1 MPPDAKSP
9 GYQPGMAVLPSRPH
23 PAKGKAIRFLL
34 SLALVAFAIVQLCG
48 NFHKNR
54 SVEQQLESQTL
65 DDESFKWED
74 VTPTK
79 QLVYHPCFGDHECA
93 RLSLPMNWN
102 RTDGEGSKI
111 ALAVIKLPAKVP
123 VTDARYGGAILLNPG
138 GPGGSGVSMVFRYGK
153 AIQTIVDS
161 PESPSADSASGK
173 YFDVVSFDPRGV
185 NNTTPNF
192 SCFPDP
198 ATRKAWL
205 LQSEAEGLLGS
216 SEGVFDT
223 RWARYE
229 AFGMSCNQQGVTA
242 SKDGEWIG
250 KFMNTAPVV
259 ADMVELV
266 ERHGEW
272 RERETER
279 LLSTAPNTFPLG
291 TNVDAERIR
300 LHNRWKKGEEKL
312 LYWGFSYGTI
322 LGSTFAAMQPHRINR
337 AVIDGVC
344 NADDYYAGN
353 WLTNLQDSDAAFNK
367 FFEYCY
373 TAGPSACPFALGGDP
388 EDLKSRYEQI
398 LTNLTSSPIAVPPSG
413 NRGPEIITYSDV
425 KSLVVQALYVP
436 LKLFDLVARLLAEL
450 EQGNGS
456 SFADLK
462 YEAKQWPVPPPCDS
476 SSKQYKAPGESD
488 QEAGRN
494 ILCTDGP
501 GLDGTAKEDFR
512 SYWNM
517 LRGQSKAVG
526 DFWAEVRMSCV
537 KLETRP
543 EWRYDGPFAGNTSHP
558 LLFIGNTYDP
568 VTPLRNAHTM
578 ARGFPESI
586 VLEQNSVGHCTLSGP
601 SLCTAKAIRQYFQTG
616 ELPDPGTVCQVEEL
630 PFHLAGYERSQ
641 VMSPGDTELMSA
653 LHSLSEFR
661 HLLGV

>member
-1 MPPDAKSP
+1 MSLDSKLPGHRPD
-9 GYQPGMAVLPSRPH
+9 MAVVPSRPH
-23 PAKGKAIRFLL
+23 PVKGKAFRILL
-34 SLALVAFAIVQLCG
+34 LLALVAFAIIHIYGGLDRS
-48 NFHKNR
+48 K
-54 SVEQQLESQTL
+54 SVEQQLPSPTP
-65 DDESFKWED
+65 DKSFEWED
-74 VTPTK
+74 ITPTE
-79 QLVYHPCFGDHECA
+79 QLVYHPCFDHYGCA
-93 RLSLPMNWN
+93 RLSLPMDWN

-111 ALAVIKLPAKVP
+111 ALAVIKVPAKVP

-138 GPGGSGVSMVFRYGK
+138 GPGGSGVSLVLRYGK

-185 NNTTPNF
+185 NNTTPNL
-192 SCFPDP
+192 SCFPDS

-205 LQSEAEGLLGS
+205 LQLEAEGLLGS
-216 SEGVFDT
+216 SEGAFDT

-266 ERHGEW
+266 ERQGEW

-279 LLSTAPNTFPLG
+279 LLSTDSNTSLAEA
-291 TNVDAERIR
+291 NSDAERIS
-300 LHNRWKKGEEKL
+300 LHNRWNKGEEKL

-322 LGSTFAAMQPHRINR
+322 LGSTFAAMQPHRIHR

-353 WLTNLQDSDAAFNK
+353 WLTNLQDSDEAFDK
-367 FFEYCY
+367 FFEYCQ
-373 TAGPSACPFALGGDP
+373 TAGPSSCAFALGGDP
-388 EDLKSRYEQI
+388 EDLKSRYEQL

-425 KSLVVQALYVP
+425 KSLVVQALYTP
-436 LKLFDLVARLLAEL
+436 LKSFDLVARLLTEL

-462 YEAKQWPVPPPCDS
+462 YEAKQWPAPPPCDS
-476 SSKQYKAPGESD
+476 SKQYKVPGESD
-488 QEAGRN
+488 QEASRN

-501 GLDGTAKEDFR
+501 GLDGTAKEEFR
-512 SYWNM
+512 SYWNR
-517 LRGQSKAVG
+517 LQGQSKAVG
-526 DFWAEVRMSCV
+526 DFWAEIRMSCV
-537 KLETRP
+537 RMETRP
-543 EWRYDGPFAGNTSHP
+543 EWRYDGNTSHP

-586 VLEQNSVGHCTLSGP
+586 VLEQNSIGHCTLSGP

-616 ELPDPGTVCQVEEL
+616 ELPSPGTVCQVDEL
-630 PFHLAGYERSQ
+630 PFHLAGQERSQ
-641 VMSPGDTELMSA
+641 ILSPGDTELMSA
-653 LHSLSEFR
+653 LHSLSEVR
-661 HLLGV
+661 HPLGAWRG

>member
-1 MPPDAKSP
+1 MNNMNK
-9 GYQPGMAVLPSRPH
+9 
-23 PAKGKAIRFLL
+23 
-34 SLALVAFAIVQLCG
+34 
-48 NFHKNR
+48 
-54 SVEQQLESQTL
+54 SVEQQLPDSTP
-65 DDESFKWED
+65 DAHTFVWED
-74 VTPTK
+74 ITPTE
-79 QLVYHPCFGDHECA
+79 QLIYHSCFDDTECA

-111 ALAVIKLPAKVP
+111 ALAVIRLPAKVP
-123 VTDARYGGAILLNPG
+123 ITDARYGGAILLNPG
-138 GPGGSGVSMVFRYGK
+138 GPGGSGVSLVFRYGK

-161 PESPSADSASGK
+161 PESPSAGSASGK

-192 SCFPDP
+192 SCFPDS
-198 ATRKAWL
+198 ATRKAWI

-229 AFGMSCNQQGVTA
+229 AFGMSCNQQGATV
-242 SKDGEWIG
+242 SNDGEWIG
-250 KFMNTAPVV
+250 NFMNTAPVV

-266 ERHGEW
+266 ERLGEW

-279 LLSTAPNTFPLG
+279 LLSTASNTFPAEPKFD
-291 TNVDAERIR
+291 TERIR
-300 LHNRWKKGEEKL
+300 LHNSWKKGEEQL

-344 NADDYYAGN
+344 NADDYYAGD
-353 WLTNLQDSDAAFNK
+353 WLTNLQDSDAAFDK
-367 FFEYCY
+367 FFEYCHA
-373 TAGPSACPFALGGDP
+373 AGPSSCPFALGGGP
-388 EDLKSRYEQI
+388 EDLKSRYEQL

-425 KSLVVQALYVP
+425 KSLFVQALYTP
-436 LKLFDLVARLLAEL
+436 LKLFDLVARLLTEL
-450 EQGNGS
+450 GQGNGS

-462 YEAKQWPVPPPCDS
+462 YEARQWPVPPPCDS
-476 SSKQYKAPGESD
+476 PSKQNKAPGESD
-488 QEAGRN
+488 QEAGRS

-501 GLDGTAKEDFR
+501 GLTGTTKEEFR
-512 SYWNM
+512 SYWHM
-517 LRGQSKAVG
+517 LQGQSKTVG

-537 KLETRP
+537 RMETRP
-543 EWRYDGPFAGNTSHP
+543 EWRFDGKTSHP

-578 ARGFPESI
+578 ARGFPGSI

-601 SLCTAKAIRQYFQTG
+601 SLCTAKAVRQYFQTG

-630 PFHLAGYERSQ
+630 PFHLAEYASQ
-641 VMSPGDTELMSA
+641 AMSPGDTELLSA
-653 LHSLSEFR
+653 LHSLSEVR
-661 HLLGV
+661 TLLGA

>member
-1 MPPDAKSP
+1 MSLDSKLP
-9 GYQPGMAVLPSRPH
+9 GHRPGMAVVPSRPH
-23 PAKGKAIRFLL
+23 PVNGKAIRILL
-34 SLALVAFAIVQLCG
+34 FLALVAFAIIHICG
-48 NFHKNR
+48 GLDRSK
-54 SVEQQLESQTL
+54 SVEQQLPSPTS
-65 DDESFKWED
+65 DKSFEWED
-74 VTPTK
+74 ITPTE
-79 QLVYHPCFGDHECA
+79 QLIYHPCFDHHECA

-111 ALAVIKLPAKVP
+111 ALAVIKVPAKVP

-138 GPGGSGVSMVFRYGK
+138 GPGGSGVSLVFRYGK

-161 PESPSADSASGK
+161 PESPSANSAGGK

-185 NNTTPNF
+185 NNTKPNL
-192 SCFPDP
+192 SCFPDS

-229 AFGMSCNQQGVTA
+229 TFGMSCNQQGVTA

-279 LLSTAPNTFPLG
+279 LLSTVFNTSPAGPNL
-291 TNVDAERIR
+291 DAERVG
-300 LHNRWKKGEEKL
+300 LHNSWKKGEEKL

-322 LGSTFAAMQPHRINR
+322 LGSTFAAMQPHRIHR

-353 WLTNLQDSDAAFNK
+353 WLTNLQDSDAAFDK
-367 FFEYCY
+367 FFEYCQ
-373 TAGPSACPFALGGDP
+373 TAGPSSCPFALGGDS
-388 EDLKSRYEQI
+388 EDLKSRYEQ
-398 LTNLTSSPIAVPPSG
+398 LLANLTSSPIAVPPLG

-425 KSLVVQALYVP
+425 KSLVVQALYTP
-436 LKLFDLVARLLAEL
+436 LKSFNLVARLLTEL
-450 EQGNGS
+450 EKGNGS
-456 SFADLK
+456 SFADIK
-462 YEAKQWPVPPPCDS
+462 YEAKQWPAPPPCD

-512 SYWNM
+512 SYWNR
-517 LRGQSKAVG
+517 LQGQSKAVG

-537 KLETRP
+537 RMETRP
-543 EWRYDGPFAGNTSHP
+543 EWRYDGPFTGNTSHP

-616 ELPDPGTVCQVEEL
+616 ELPGPGTVCQVEEL
-630 PFHLAGYERSQ
+630 PFHFAGYERSQ
-641 VMSPGDTELMSA
+641 IMSSGDTELMSA
-653 LHSLSEFR
+653 LHSLSEVR
-661 HLLGV
+661 HLLGA

>member
-1 MPPDAKSP
+1 MSLDSKLP
-9 GYQPGMAVLPSRPH
+9 GHRPAMAVVPSRPH
-23 PAKGKAIRFLL
+23 PVKGKAIRILL
-34 SLALVAFAIVQLCG
+34 SLALVAFAIIHICG
-48 NFHKNR
+48 GLKR
-54 SVEQQLESQTL
+54 SKSVEQQLPSPTP
-65 DDESFKWED
+65 DKSFEWED
-74 VTPTK
+74 IAPTE
-79 QLVYHPCFGDHECA
+79 QLVYHPCFDHHECA

-111 ALAVIKLPAKVP
+111 ALAVIKVPAKVP

-138 GPGGSGVSMVFRYGK
+138 GPGGSGVSLVFRYGK

-173 YFDVVSFDPRGV
+173 YFDVVSFDPRGI
-185 NNTTPNF
+185 NNTTPNL
-192 SCFPDP
+192 SCFPDS
-198 ATRKAWL
+198 ATRKAWF
-205 LQSEAEGLLGS
+205 LQLEAEGLLGS
-216 SEGVFDT
+216 SEGAFDT

-250 KFMNTAPVV
+250 RFMNTAPVV

-279 LLSTAPNTFPLG
+279 LLSADSNTPAAEA
-291 TNVDAERIR
+291 NSDAERIS
-300 LHNRWKKGEEKL
+300 LHNRWNKGEEKL

-322 LGSTFAAMQPHRINR
+322 LGSTFAAMQPHRIHR

-353 WLTNLQDSDAAFNK
+353 WLTNLQDSDAAFDK
-367 FFEYCY
+367 FFEYCQ
-373 TAGPSACPFALGGDP
+373 TAGPSSCPFALGGDP
-388 EDLKSRYEQI
+388 DDLKSRYEQL
-398 LTNLTSSPIAVPPSG
+398 LTNLISGPIAVPPSG

-425 KSLVVQALYVP
+425 KSLVVQALYTP
-436 LKLFDLVARLLAEL
+436 LKSFNLVARLLTEL

-456 SFADLK
+456 SFADIK
-462 YEAKQWPVPPPCDS
+462 YEAKQWPAPPPCD

-488 QEAGRN
+488 QEAGRT

-501 GLDGTAKEDFR
+501 GLDGTAKEEFR
-512 SYWNM
+512 SYWNR
-517 LRGQSKAVG
+517 LQGQSKAVG
-526 DFWAEVRMSCV
+526 DFWAEIRMSCV
-537 KLETRP
+537 RIETRP
-543 EWRYDGPFAGNTSHP
+543 EWRYDGPFTGNTSHP
-558 LLFIGNTYDP
+558 LMFIGNTYDP

-616 ELPDPGTVCQVEEL
+616 ELPGPGTVCQVEEL

-641 VMSPGDTELMSA
+641 IMSPGDTELMSA
-653 LHSLSEFR
+653 LHSLSEVR
-661 HLLGV
+661 HLLGA